1 MEIQFQGH
9 FGRISFFRSLISWEV
24 VKRRDERLLREIG
37 SSIRQQL
44 RDV

>member
-1 MEIQFQGH
+1 MER
-9 FGRISFFRSLISWEV
+9 GRISFFRSLIFEEV
-24 VKRRDERLLREIG
+24 VKEWDERLLPEIG